1 MVSSG
6 ERVSGRGCRW
16 GVVLFSGCI
25 FCGVLFVCFVF
36 LHVLSQGFVCVSFV
50 CFVFCLHVLFRL
62 CVSVKVISCINMF
75 VCFVCSPPTISIC
88 APRSHPPQTHNINM
102 HVPLS
107 PHNTLI
113 CTPCFSTSHPLFTR
127 PVTFPPKGID
137 LHATFFPPQ
146 HIFARTILP
155 LTISL
160 CTSRSLP
167 TLH

>member
-1 MVSSG
+1 MCVCDRFGSRFARCLNAWELWMVSSG
-6 ERVSGRGCRW
+6 ERVSGRGYRW

-113 CTPCFSTSHPLFTR
+113 CTPRFPPSHPLFTR
-127 PVTFPPKGID
+127 PISPKK
-137 LHATFFPPQ
+137 LV
-146 HIFARTILP
+146 
-155 LTISL
+155 
-160 CTSRSLP
+160 CESRYLSP
-167 TLH
+167 KRY